1 MKPANMPHTRYWKS
15 ATPAQIRLMER
26 ACRGMNIVDLGGRDG
41 SLACHLLE
49 AGARCATSVD
59 HQTAVPRLRAAR
71 LQHFAGEF
79 DAFNTAHAQES
90 WDVGILSW
98 PVTYAN
104 QMDAVIPALKR
115 CRCIIYLGR
124 NDRLSQCG
132 TRALWRYLIRRQP
145 MKCLKRKC
153 STILIYGEA
162 DRNKPLSEEE
172 KWGLKAINR

>member
-1 MKPANMPHTRYWKS
+1 MKPANMSHTRYWKS

-41 SLACHLLE
+41 SLARHLLE

-71 LQHFAGEF
+71 LH
-79 DAFNTAHAQES
+79 
-90 WDVGILSW
+90 SW
-98 PVTYAN
+98 PITYAN
-104 QMDAVIPALKR
+104 QLDAVIPALKR
-115 CRCIIYLGR
+115 CRRIIYLGR

-132 TRALWRYLIRRQP
+132 TCALWRYLIHRQL

-162 DRNKPLSEEE
+162 DRDKPLSEEE
-172 KWGLKAINR
+172 RWGLKAINR